1 MSPLSFLGVISAG
14 LLAGALLSAIEGEP
28 GPDPAPPRRGPVFF
42 AVEVTADYRN
52 VSIDSE
58 GVELGFVY
66 RTDGSVTPR

>member
-1 MSPLSFLGVISAG
+1 MSPTSYLGIAAAG

-28 GPDPAPPRRGPVFF
+28 GPDPAPPHPGLTFF

-66 RTDGSVTPR
+66 RNDGSVTPR